1 MSKNA
6 IIAFGLATLLATSAT
21 AAPPAGGVERLH
33 YKWSLRG
40 ALSWIARAAFP
51 TSGTGTLET
60 TGGSSVSSKLMVGD
74 PKRGAHIFYESNMT
88 NDGQKTLTSSDGYVW
103 RDHDRKQL
111 VTFDYLR
118 RLARVEKNTED
129 GHERKVRKLNSD
141 TPKDVLTA
149 IYYIRQNLSTFTAA
163 RQTEIYSSGKPYS
176 FIISPQ
182 PAVMLNVSNK
192 SLRVRPFLIE
202 PVDKKRGG
210 TVRVWISDD
219 GRNLPVQI
227 EIQRDHATLLLSAT
241 NV

>member
-1 MSKNA
+1 MRKKS
-6 IIAFGLATLLATSAT
+6 IIAFGLTALLATSAA
-21 AAPPAGGVERLH
+21 AAPVTGVERLH

-51 TSGTGTLET
+51 TSGTGVLET
-60 TGGSSVSSKLMVGD
+60 TGGSSVSSRLTVGD

-88 NDGQKTLTSSDGYVW
+88 TGGQKTLTSSDGYVW
-103 RDHDRKQL
+103 RDHDRKQF

-129 GHERKVRKLNSD
+129 GHERKVRKLTTD

-149 IYYIRQNLSTFTAA
+149 IYYIRQNVGSFTGA
-163 RQTEIYSSGKPYS
+163 RQTEIYSGGKPYS
-176 FIISPQ
+176 FVISPQ
-182 PAVMLNVSNK
+182 PATMLKVSSK
-192 SLRVRPFLIE
+192 LLRVRPFLIE

-210 TVRVWISDD
+210 SVRVWISDD
-219 GRNLPVQI
+219 ARNLPVQI

-241 NV
+241 NF